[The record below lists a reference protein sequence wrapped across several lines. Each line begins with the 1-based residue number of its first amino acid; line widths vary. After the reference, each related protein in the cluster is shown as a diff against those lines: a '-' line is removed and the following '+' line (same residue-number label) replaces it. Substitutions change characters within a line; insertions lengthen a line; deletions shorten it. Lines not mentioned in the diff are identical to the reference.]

1 MVQTQTINRYSW
13 LWLLVI
19 LSFFL
24 HKPILRIFFIFD
36 YQESIQT
43 IGHTYGID
51 PHLLGAV
58 IFVESRFDPAAKS
71 KKGAVGLMQIMP
83 TTGEWV
89 AHQLGWKDFRLEDLV
104 DPVKNL
110 ELGCWY
116 LAYLKKYF
124 NGNEVAALAAYN
136 AGHRYVQDWIDTKVW
151 EGDLV
156 KIENIPFVE
165 TKKYLF
171 QINAIRKIYRYLYPD
186 LTLNSA

>member
-1 MVQTQTINRYSW
+1 MVQKQRLSTYHW

-19 LSFFL
+19 FSFFL

-36 YQESIQT
+36 YRQSIQT
-43 IGHTYGID
+43 FSQAYGLD

-58 IFVESRFDPAAKS
+58 IFVESRFDPTAKS
-71 KKGAVGLMQIMP
+71 SKGAVGLMQIMP
-83 TTGEWV
+83 ATGEWV
-89 AHQLGWKDFRLEDLV
+89 ARQMGWESFRPEDLT

-156 KIENIPFVE
+156 KIEKIPFVE

-171 QINAIRKIYRYLYPD
+171 QINAIRKIYRYLYPE
-186 LTLNSA
+186 LTINSA